1 MKRPQA
7 GRTFSISRCPIPF
20 VVIYIASSSVA
31 EVCSSGPMK
40 KATISGSTKLGLFMN
55 TWHIFDG

>member
-7 GRTFSISRCPIPF
+7 GRTLSISRCPIPF

-31 EVCSSGPMK
+31 EVCSSGQMK
-40 KATISGSTKLGLFMN
+40 KATISGPSQTGAF
-55 TWHIFDG
+55 HGYVAYF